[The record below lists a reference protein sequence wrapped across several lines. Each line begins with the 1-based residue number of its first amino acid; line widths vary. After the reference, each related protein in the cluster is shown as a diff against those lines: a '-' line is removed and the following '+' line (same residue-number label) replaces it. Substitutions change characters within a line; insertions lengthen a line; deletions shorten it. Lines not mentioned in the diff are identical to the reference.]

1 MGGVVSSPYLAY
13 KLATTPKYRKGLKER
28 LGISLPKAPAS
39 NPIWCHAVSVGEV
52 IAVSELLKRVKEE
65 WPSIPLYLSTV
76 TATGQET
83 ASARLEGVADAVFYL
98 PFDLP
103 PVVSRVVNRVNP
115 RIFLVAETE
124 LWPGL
129 ITELGERKIPQIL
142 LNGRLSPGSFRNY
155 HAFKAFMRPLL
166 GRFNRLCMQS
176 RRDTARMVVL
186 GAPAE
191 KVLFTGN
198 LKYDTIIAS
207 LDEIDPQKVREE
219 LGIPVVSKVVAAG
232 STHQGEEEAM
242 LDLLRDTPEDERP
255 LLVLAPRHPER
266 WDEVA
271 RLLEGRGVG
280 FVRRSSGMPV
290 GENQV
295 LLLDTLGELA
305 RAYSVAEVAFVG
317 GSLVE
322 KGGHNPLEA
331 AALGVPV
338 VMGPHLFN
346 FQEISQILSEA
357 GGLSMCQGADEVV
370 AQIIYLL
377 THPKEAKA
385 MGERGREVVLQNR
398 GALDRTLQVIAEIA
412 GKEANPPL

>member
-1 MGGVVSSPYLAY
+1 
-13 KLATTPKYRKGLKER
+13 
-28 LGISLPKAPAS
+28 
-39 NPIWCHAVSVGEV
+39 
-52 IAVSELLKRVKEE
+52 
-65 WPSIPLYLSTV
+65 
-76 TATGQET
+76 
-83 ASARLEGVADAVFYL
+83 
-98 PFDLP
+98 
-103 PVVSRVVNRVNP
+103 
-115 RIFLVAETE
+115 
-124 LWPGL
+124 
-129 ITELGERKIPQIL
+129 
-142 LNGRLSPGSFRNY
+142 
-155 HAFKAFMRPLL
+155 
-166 GRFNRLCMQS
+166 
-176 RRDTARMVVL
+176 
-186 GAPAE
+186 
-191 KVLFTGN
+191 
-198 LKYDTIIAS
+198 
-207 LDEIDPQKVREE
+207 
-219 LGIPVVSKVVAAG
+219 
-232 STHQGEEEAM
+232 M

-271 RLLEGRGVG
+271 RLLEERGVG